1 MGINDEPSG
10 EGGGEEEE
18 CGERNGWATYGIQ
31 PRTSPLD
38 TIVPWTLQR
47 GKNHA
52 NARYKRKKL
61 KEPIESRA
69 RREPRRL
76 SETKD
81 IAVKSSDHGGTV
93 PEGEPLT
100 A

>member
-10 EGGGEEEE
+10 EGGGEK
-18 CGERNGWATYGIQ
+18 RNAENETVGQHMAFNQGQ
-31 PRTSPLD
+31 SPLD